1 MIGGKCFGIL
11 VGVEGGG
18 GGIAETG
25 KGNTLPLI
33 NADDR
38 IGMTTCRGG
47 AVALTGTRINL

>member
-38 IGMTTCRGG
+38 IGMTTCRRG
-47 AVALTGTRINL
+47 VAITGTTINV